1 MSQTVPIRYP
11 KDALIENADQLD
23 VINCHDVTTLD
34 EAFRERV
41 RRSPK
46 QIAYIQYS
54 EKQQQWVQTTW
65 EQVAVEVERWQL
77 AFRNQ
82 GLKKGDR
89 IAICYKN
96 SLEWVVFDQA
106 ALRMGIVVVPLYTAD
121 RAENLAYVMSNSG
134 VRLLL
139 LHDEQIWPEIAATDD
154 DLSAL
159 ELVLVP
165 EGSNADDPKLSAVD
179 QWLQPEGAH
188 FERGVTSPEH
198 LASIIYTSGTTGR
211 PKGVMLSH
219 QNLLLNAYAGMR
231 SVGVKPRSRFLSFLP
246 LSHALER
253 TVGYYSSV
261 LSGATVVF
269 NRSIPQLADDLK
281 EIKPHVLVSVPR
293 IFERVHNQIS
303 QTLSESNAAKRWLFD
318 LTIKS
323 GWRKFEYQQGLKSWS
338 PLLVLNPVL
347 DWLVARPV
355 RQKLGGKLEF
365 AIIGGAPLRLDV
377 AKTFI
382 SLGIPLLQGYG
393 LTESSPVVS
402 VNTLD
407 ENRPDSIGL
416 PLRGVKV
423 KLGDNDELL
432 VKGSNVM
439 MGYWGLEQKS
449 AETMQGEWLK
459 TGDRAS
465 IDEHGFLR
473 IIGRIKDIIVLA
485 NGEKV
490 PPADIEEAILKDTL
504 FEQVMVVG
512 EGHSF
517 LAALV
522 VLNQGQ
528 WQQLCKQHGWS
539 ESALADDAVKQLVI
553 DRIAEQ
559 MDEFP
564 GYAKIR
570 KVSLM
575 LEEWTLE
582 SGLLTPTLKI
592 KRPKVAE
599 RYKAQIDQLYEGHGV
614 RKI

>member
-1 MSQTVPIRYP
+1 MPETTPVRYP
-11 KDALIENADQLD
+11 TDALAENPELD
-23 VINCHDVTTLD
+23 VINCNDVTTLD

-41 RRSPK
+41 RRTPN
-46 QIAYIQYS
+46 QTAYIQYS
-54 EKQQQWVQTTW
+54 EDRQQWLQTTW
-65 EQVAVEVERWQL
+65 EQVAVQVERWQL
-77 AFRNQ
+77 ALRNQ

-106 ALRMGIVVVPLYTAD
+106 ALRMGLVVVPLYTAD
-121 RAENLAYVMSNSG
+121 RAENVAYVLSNSG
-134 VRLLL
+134 ARLLFL
-139 LHDEQIWPEIAATDD
+139 QDQAFWQQIAQTDD

-159 ELVLVP
+159 ETVLV
-165 EGSNADDPKLSAVD
+165 ADKAQTDDPKVRAVG
-179 QWLQPEGAH
+179 QWLQEEGAH

-303 QTLSESNAAKRWLFD
+303 QTLSESNAVKQWLFD
-318 LTIKS
+318 MTIKS

-338 PLLVLNPVL
+338 PLLLLNPL
-347 DWLVARPV
+347 FDWLVARPV

-439 MGYWGLEQKS
+439 MGYWGLEQKT
-449 AETMQGEWLK
+449 ADTMDGEWLK

-490 PPADIEEAILKDTL
+490 PPADIEEAILQDSL

-517 LAALV
+517 LAALA
-522 VLNQGQ
+522 VLNQAQ
-528 WQQLCKQHGWS
+528 WQQLCKQQGFTENDLQS
-539 ESALADDAVKQLVI
+539 DQVKQLVI
-553 DRIAEQ
+553 DRITKQ
-559 MDEFP
+559 MEEFP

-575 LEEWTLE
+575 FEEWTLE

-599 RYKAQIDQLYEGHGV
+599 RFKAEIDQLYEGHGV